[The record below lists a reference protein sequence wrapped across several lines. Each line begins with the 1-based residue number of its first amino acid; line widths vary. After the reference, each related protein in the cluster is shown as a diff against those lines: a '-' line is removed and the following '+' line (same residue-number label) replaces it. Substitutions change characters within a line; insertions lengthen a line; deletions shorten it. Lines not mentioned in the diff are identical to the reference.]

1 MNWQVH
7 VALEFALFL
16 HTNKI
21 VSWTLITY
29 LASSLH
35 YPWGGRGFSRPQ
47 CASACIRV
55 DGGSHCS
62 EELSRQRRPR
72 RRKHLAQ
79 LPPVYQ
85 GDCLQWHA
93 NRMTAPQN
101 QETIYSKLYAILWF
115 STAELNYVKRIWV
128 CIQIIIYRDLDFFYR
143 WNHLKQDLYGQN
155 WILF

>member
-29 LASSLH
+29 LALSLH
-35 YPWGGRGFSRPQ
+35 FPWGGRGFSRPQ

-72 RRKHLAQ
+72 RRKHSAQ
-79 LPPVYQ
+79 LPPIYQ
-85 GDCLQWHA
+85 GDCWRRPA
-93 NRMTAPQN
+93 KRRTAPQIMRKVITQKPFLSKPN
-101 QETIYSKLYAILWF
+101 QY
-115 STAELNYVKRIWV
+115 
-128 CIQIIIYRDLDFFYR
+128 LDFEISTTTQVSIVTNQWDPMIPR
-143 WNHLKQDLYGQN
+143 WLV
-155 WILF
+155 